1 MAAPHPLVS
10 KFAINDLDNV
20 GLKDS
25 STLGKF
31 FTENS
36 SLKQKYGGMKVNH
49 EQFSK
54 TVNDMKTNE
63 ILTDGAKQLNIG
75 TVGERILDSFTTQ
88 ANALKGDLQ
97 SLHSHQESQLFSNSA
112 GLSPQQLQLLGVIGE
127 HFMKDGQGMKYL
139 DSTPFVEAPMTF
151 LAKSGVLGQETGQ
164 LIIEK
169 MDAKHSQDVLD
180 NMAATTKAIAALDHA
195 VEQEGY
201 IIGYHSPA
209 PQHMQRLRA
218 SKASDELKQVYGF

>member
-10 KFAINDLDNV
+10 KMALHDLDNV

-31 FTENS
+31 FEKGSTLS
-36 SLKQKYGGMKVNH
+36 QKYGGMIVNH

-54 TVNDMKTNE
+54 TVNDMRSNE
-63 ILTDGAKQLNIG
+63 ILTDAAKQLNIG
-75 TVGERILDSFTTQ
+75 TVGEKILDSFRTQ

-112 GLSPQQLQLLGVIGE
+112 GLSPQQLQLLGVIGD
-127 HFMKDGQGMKYL
+127 HFAKDGQGIKYL
-139 DSTPFVEAPMTF
+139 DSTTFVEAPLTF
-151 LAKSGVLGQETGQ
+151 LALSGVLGQETGR
-164 LIIEK
+164 LIIDK
-169 MDAKHSQDVLD
+169 MDAKYSQDVLD
-180 NMAATTKAIAALDHA
+180 NMAATTKAIAALDHT

-201 IIGYHSPA
+201 IVGYHSPA
-209 PQHMQRLRA
+209 PQHMARLRA
-218 SKASDELKQVYGF
+218 SKGILVSF